1 MSIGVSGNTPIELQT
16 VQAELLLPFAEND
29 GSEPHDAMAAPNS
42 PTMKQLDPSVPQAFS
57 PWEPGLFSLG
67 VFAALVAGLIAVVLL
82 LTVWLNPRREDTD
95 TAPYECGIIPTDPG
109 RFRHPAPF
117 YLVALDFL
125 IFDLETVFIVT
136 WALSFDE
143 LGLARWLQ
151 ITVFILV
158 LLASLVYAW
167 GKGGL
172 EWSASRRE

>member
-1 MSIGVSGNTPIELQT
+1 
-16 VQAELLLPFAEND
+16 
-29 GSEPHDAMAAPNS
+29 
-42 PTMKQLDPSVPQAFS
+42 MKPLDSSVPQALS
-57 PWEPGLFSLG
+57 PWEPGLLSLG
-67 VFAALVAGLIAVVLL
+67 VFAALVAVLIAVVLL
-82 LTVWLNPRREDTD
+82 LTVWLNPRGKDTE
-95 TAPYECGIIPTDPG
+95 TAPYECGVIPTGEG

-117 YLVALDFL
+117 YLVALFFL

-143 LGLARWLQ
+143 LSLARWLQ

-158 LLASLVYAW
+158 LLASLFYAW

>member
-1 MSIGVSGNTPIELQT
+1 
-16 VQAELLLPFAEND
+16 
-29 GSEPHDAMAAPNS
+29 
-42 PTMKQLDPSVPQAFS
+42 MKPLDPSFPQAFS

-67 VFAALVAGLIAVVLL
+67 VFAAVVAALLGVMLL
-82 LTVWLNPRREDTD
+82 LTVWLNPREKSTD
-95 TAPYECGIIPTDPG
+95 TAPYECGIIPTVEG

-117 YLVALDFL
+117 YLVALFFL

-143 LGLARWLQ
+143 LSLARWLQ

-158 LLASLVYAW
+158 LLASLFYAW

-172 EWSASRRE
+172 EWSTSRRE